1 MHYVRPGSNNIIWHT
16 VDEPK
21 GRENLQK
28 KNKKWTNISV
38 YRYNDKNNE
47 TRIWMQ
53 V

>member
-21 GRENLQK
+21 GRGILQK
-28 KNKKWTNISV
+28 KKKKGLV

-47 TRIWMQ
+47 TRIWRQ